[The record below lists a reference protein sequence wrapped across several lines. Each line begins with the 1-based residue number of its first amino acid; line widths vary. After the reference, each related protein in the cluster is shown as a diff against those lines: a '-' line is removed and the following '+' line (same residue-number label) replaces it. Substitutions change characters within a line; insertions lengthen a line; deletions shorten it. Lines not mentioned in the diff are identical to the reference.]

1 MKLESR
7 PQTKRPNESIR
18 GGLLALDHLTPGLK
32 LIVETVKHVP
42 HQRGGIAHDVLC
54 VPDRIKIGEIG
65 LRHEAQH
72 ARGPALRDRW
82 GGKSAGRGQDAD
94 TGRGLDERA
103 SIHDSRP
110 VRAQTILATPQKNG
124 SGPGAIP
131 VTFFRQA

>member
-1 MKLESR
+1 MAIRIARRARTSLKGACRWFMRKLPMLPSGSAMS
-7 PQTKRPNESIR
+7 TIR
-18 GGLLALDHLTPGLK
+18 L
-32 LIVETVKHVP
+32 
-42 HQRGGIAHDVLC
+42 
-54 VPDRIKIGEIG
+54 
-65 LRHEAQH
+65 H